1 MTSYEI
7 RVKGH
12 LDRRR
17 SECFNG
23 LTNANLQ
30 DGVAVLNK
38 VRNLNLPLIS
48 VTNLEPRDR
57 RARLLDARPTGAD
70 PLRSRPGPGERHHRQ
85 RHAEHPPAKH
95 RSDRP
100 REHYMK
106 EEMMTTQ
113 NQSGGP
119 SQHRLARQVGGRKWL
134 S

>member
-48 VTNLEPRDR
+48 VTNVNLDQQEP
-57 RARLLDARPTGAD
+57 ATG
-70 PLRSRPGPGERHHRQ
+70 
-85 RHAEHPPAKH
+85 PAKH

-100 REHYMK
+100 REHYIK
-106 EEMMTTQ
+106 EGMMTTQ